1 MVSHDIASIRGI
13 PNNRAG
19 KRTAMSVTP
28 HNRKAGSAKRKKLAA
43 HRYTRR
49 LMRRDLTHTVETWE
63 T

>member
-1 MVSHDIASIRGI
+1 MNLADIRGV
-13 PNNRAG
+13 PNNRAFA
-19 KRTAMSVTP
+19 RAAMSVTA

-49 LMRRDLTHTVETWE
+49 LMRRDLTHTVESWE